1 MNPILPKEYY
11 IPDVEARQWD
21 DGKVYLYGSNDIC
34 GADFYCSPIYRV
46 FSSGDMK
53 EWTAHEVAFT
63 GYEKGDNRAVV
74 PGILYAPDCIC
85 IDGEYCLF
93 YCQENGGEGMAVSD
107 SPTGPFTGSRVL
119 EYADMTQIDPA
130 VFQDEDGTVY
140 YYWGQ
145 MSAQAGILNKEKTGL
160 VKESIVKGILTEEEH
175 GFHEGISVRKRNGIY
190 YVIYTDISRG
200 NATCIGYATGT
211 SPLGP
216 FKKQGIIIDN
226 TGCDPSTWNNHGSIA
241 EVDGR
246 WYVFYHRSTH
256 NSRFSRRVCI
266 EPIDFDANGRIKEV
280 EMTTQGAGEPMDTR
294 QSMAA
299 SNACLLW
306 GKVYIDTDENK
317 NEFLG
322 HMEDGD
328 WVCYKYYDFQGDE
341 NEIIMEAAVRGL
353 SEVRLYADTVHGE
366 CIGRIMFDSDTV
378 GQRVKVKGLVQK
390 NVKGIHAL
398 YMEFKGEGEDF
409 LHIWNFKFN

>member
-11 IPDVEARQWD
+11 IPDVEARQWE

-34 GADFYCSPIYRV
+34 GADYYCSHIYRV
-46 FSSGDMK
+46 FSSDDMK
-53 EWTAHEVAFT
+53 EWVAHDVSFT
-63 GYEKGDNRAVV
+63 GYDRGENRAVV

-93 YCQENGGEGMAVSD
+93 YCQENGAEGIAVSE
-107 SPTGPFTGSRVL
+107 SPAGPFIRPHVL

-130 VFQDEDGTVY
+130 AFQDEDGTVY

-145 MSAQAGILNKEKTGL
+145 MSARAGILNKEKTGL
-160 VKESIVKGILTEEEH
+160 VKESIVEGILTEEEH

-190 YVIYTDISRG
+190 YAVYTDISRG

-226 TGCDPSTWNNHGSIA
+226 TACDPSSWNNHGSIA
-241 EVDGR
+241 EINGK

-256 NSRFSRRVCI
+256 NSRFSRRVCA

-280 EMTTQGAGEPMDTR
+280 EMTTQGTEGPMNTR
-294 QSMAA
+294 KLMEA
-299 SNACLLW
+299 SNACLLS
-306 GKVYIDTDENK
+306 GEVYIDTDENK

-322 HMEDGD
+322 HMKEGD
-328 WVCYKYYDFQGDE
+328 WACYKYYNFQGDE
-341 NEIIMEAAVRGL
+341 SEILMEATVGGA
-353 SEVRLYADTVHGE
+353 SEVWLYTDAPDGKYIGSIEFAAVSHGQ
-366 CIGRIMFDSDTV
+366 S
-378 GQRVKVKGLVQK
+378 VKGRGVLQEK
-390 NVKGIHAL
+390 IKGVHAL
-398 YMEFKGEGEDF
+398 YMEFKGEGKDF
-409 LHIWNFKFN
+409 LQIWNFTFR